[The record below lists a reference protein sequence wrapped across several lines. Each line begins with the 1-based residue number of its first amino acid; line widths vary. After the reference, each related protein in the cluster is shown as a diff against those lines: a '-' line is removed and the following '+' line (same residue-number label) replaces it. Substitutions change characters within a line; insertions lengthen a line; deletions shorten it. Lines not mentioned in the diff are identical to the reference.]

1 MYVII
6 FSIDKNYEVYQ
17 DLKNGVGGFNSI
29 LKNPPLKLKNPRN
42 SAGQAPLTPLVRSCP
57 EDYREGVAPTRLQ
70 TDTNNLKTLFN
81 NSWLASATM
90 QFPL

>member
-29 LKNPPLKLKNPRN
+29 LKNPPNPLGKGE
-42 SAGQAPLTPLVRSCP
+42 SHQLDSKQILII
-57 EDYREGVAPTRLQ
+57 
-70 TDTNNLKTLFN
+70 
-81 NSWLASATM
+81 
-90 QFPL
+90 

>member
-1 MYVII
+1 VYVII
-6 FSIDKNYEVYQ
+6 FSIDKNYEVCQ
-17 DLKNGVGGFNSI
+17 ELKNGVGGFNSI
-29 LKNPPLKLKNPRN
+29 LKNPRN
-42 SAGQAPLTPLVRSCP
+42 SAGQAPLTPLVRACP

-70 TDTNNLKTLFN
+70 KDTNNLKTLFN